1 VRLDFVEI
9 CGFRG
14 FREKIRIEFGSG
26 FTIISGRNGVGKST
40 LCDAIEFALTG
51 SIDKYTVEKSAK
63 ESLSDYLWWRG
74 EGTPAA
80 HYVTASFKDGEG
92 ERLTVT
98 RTREAG
104 ADKTP
109 AQIEAALCFGP
120 RPEDAI
126 HQLCK
131 TSIIRDEWI
140 AALSV
145 DLTETDRF
153 ELVRS
158 ALGPVEGADYGTKAK
173 EVASS
178 AEVAHARDE
187 AAYEAARTQ
196 LTNGLT
202 QLSEAKDAVAHSGDV
217 AAAMATVAAATP
229 DTPSELLARMAAGRA
244 ALAIRR
250 ARLAGVGE
258 AVNQGREVLALR
270 RAFDAPEAAQAR
282 DASRQLLARAGA
294 AKGEAEN
301 LVVQAQRALTIEEQA
316 DAIATS
322 LAALVEHGERLGLH
336 DDRCPLCAAA
346 RTTQEFEAG
355 LALARSRIK
364 SLESGVAE
372 ARLRLAEAR
381 EAARGPIA
389 EHEHAAATWAAI
401 EEEEDRLIAREQAHV
416 ELFERHAL
424 DFRFVQD
431 PDGLEQELNTERDRL
446 IELERALL
454 TLDASQVVS
463 RIATLEDRIAVLRQD
478 VEAAADHVARS
489 QAAVEAARAIERA
502 VKRVSGEIID
512 ERLAQISP
520 LLNELYQR
528 LRPHAD
534 WRTIEYSIRGD
545 VRRFLSLKV
554 GDGLNPQFVFSSGQR
569 RAAGLAFL
577 LSVHLARAWT
587 RWRTLLLDDPV
598 QHIDDFRALHLV
610 EVLAAFR
617 LDGRQIICAVED
629 AALADLLCRR
639 LLSTS
644 DQLGRRYDID
654 LGPEGA
660 AAVVARAEIPPM
672 PTGVLRHGP
681 DLQAV
686 S

>member
-1 VRLDFVEI
+1 MRLDFVEI

-26 FTIISGRNGVGKST
+26 FTVISGRNGAGKST

-51 SIDKYTVEKSAK
+51 SIDKYTVEKSAN
-63 ESLSDYLWWRG
+63 ESLGDYLWWRG
-74 EGTPAA
+74 KGTPVA

-92 ERLTVT
+92 EQLTVT

-120 RPEDAI
+120 RPEGATN
-126 HQLCK
+126 QLCK

-145 DLTETDRF
+145 DLTERDRF

-158 ALGPVEGADYGTKAK
+158 ALGPVEGADYGMKAK

-178 AEVAHARDE
+178 AELAHARDE

-202 QLSEAKDAVAHSGDV
+202 QLSEAKDAVARSGDV
-217 AAAMATVAAATP
+217 AAAMATVAAARP
-229 DTPSELLARMAAGRA
+229 DTPSGLLAHMAAGRV
-244 ALAIRR
+244 ALTIRR
-250 ARLAGVGE
+250 ARLAGAGE

-294 AKGEAEN
+294 AKDEAEN

-322 LAALVEHGERLGLH
+322 LAAVVEHGERLGLH
-336 DDRCPLCAAA
+336 DDRCPLCVAA
-346 RTTQEFEAG
+346 RTAQEFEAG
-355 LALARSRIK
+355 LALARLRIK
-364 SLESGVAE
+364 SLESGVAD

-389 EHEHAAATWAAI
+389 EYEHAATTWAAI
-401 EEEEDRLIAREQAHV
+401 EDEEERLIAREQAHV

-431 PDGLEQELNTERDRL
+431 PNGLEQELNTERDS
-446 IELERALL
+446 A
-454 TLDASQVVS
+454 
-463 RIATLEDRIAVLRQD
+463 
-478 VEAAADHVARS
+478 H
-489 QAAVEAARAIERA
+489 
-502 VKRVSGEIID
+502 
-512 ERLAQISP
+512 
-520 LLNELYQR
+520 
-528 LRPHAD
+528 
-534 WRTIEYSIRGD
+534 
-545 VRRFLSLKV
+545 
-554 GDGLNPQFVFSSGQR
+554 
-569 RAAGLAFL
+569 
-577 LSVHLARAWT
+577 
-587 RWRTLLLDDPV
+587 
-598 QHIDDFRALHLV
+598 
-610 EVLAAFR
+610 
-617 LDGRQIICAVED
+617 
-629 AALADLLCRR
+629 
-639 LLSTS
+639 
-644 DQLGRRYDID
+644 
-654 LGPEGA
+654 
-660 AAVVARAEIPPM
+660 
-672 PTGVLRHGP
+672 
-681 DLQAV
+681 
-686 S
+686 